1 MKKSVSILF
10 LLLVMMVGSACAPN
24 AAEVST
30 PTLES
35 SSPTPLPTMPAT
47 PEPTVE
53 LAESQVTE
61 TTVDETGSGEQNQT
75 VIYKIVPGESRVTYE
90 VGETFINQNNRFAVA
105 VGVTTEVRG
114 EVYANLSNPPESS
127 IGVIEVDISQFKSDS
142 SRRDGVIRNQWL
154 ESARYPIARFEPLR
168 VEGLPQSYSEATPYA
183 FRVIGNLT
191 VKDVTREV
199 AFDITAQLS
208 GDTLTGTAT
217 TTLLMSDFGVGPISI
232 LGVLNTED
240 EVKLTFDFV
249 ARP

>member
-1 MKKSVSILF
+1 MKKSIPLVF
-10 LLLVMMVGSACAPN
+10 VLLVLMVVSACAPS
-24 AAEVST
+24 AAEVQT
-30 PTLES
+30 PTVES
-35 SSPTPLPTMPAT
+35 SSPTLMPTALAT

-53 LAESQVTE
+53 ITDSQLTE
-61 TTVDETGSGEQNQT
+61 TPVGETGNGGQNQT
-75 VIYKIVPGESRVTYE
+75 VVFKLVPGESRVTYE

-208 GDTLTGTAT
+208 GDTLTGKAT

>member
-1 MKKSVSILF
+1 MKKQVFVWFF
-10 LLLVMMVGSACAPN
+10 LLLWVVSACAP
-24 AAEVST
+24 AAAPIEEPTAEISPPTSV
-30 PTLES
+30 PTLPPAPQ
-35 SSPTPLPTMPAT
+35 PTAVANDPQP
-47 PEPTVE
+47 
-53 LAESQVTE
+53 TE
-61 TTVDETGSGEQNQT
+61 TTESEQVGSEQAETK
-75 VIYKIVPGESRVTYE
+75 VFKIVPGESRVTYE

-114 EVYANLSNPPESS
+114 EVYANLTNPPESS
-127 IGVIEVDISQFKSDS
+127 IGVIEVDISQFRSDS

-168 VEGLPQSYSEATPYA
+168 VEGLPEAYNEATPYA

-191 VKDVTREV
+191 VKNVTREV
-199 AFDITAQLS
+199 TFDITAQLQ
-208 GDTLTGTAT
+208 GETLTGKAAT
-217 TTLLMSDFGVGPISI
+217 TILMSDFGVGPISI

>member
-1 MKKSVSILF
+1 MKKSIPLAFV
-10 LLLVMMVGSACAPN
+10 LLMLMVVSACAPS
-24 AAEVST
+24 AAEVQT
-30 PTLES
+30 PTVES
-35 SSPTPLPTMPAT
+35 SSPTLMPTAPAT

-53 LAESQVTE
+53 ITDSQLTE
-61 TTVDETGSGEQNQT
+61 TPVGETGNGEQNQT
-75 VIYKIVPGESRVTYE
+75 VVFKIIPGESRVTYE

-168 VEGLPQSYSEATPYA
+168 VEGLPQSYSEATPYT

-208 GDTLTGTAT
+208 GDTLTGKAT

>member
-1 MKKSVSILF
+1 MRKQVSLWF
-10 LLLVMMVGSACAPN
+10 AMLVLVLAACAPN
-24 AAEVST
+24 PAPQQNPTVEST
-30 PTLES
+30 PTS
-35 SSPTPLPTMPAT
+35 TIAIQTPTPEPKAVTADPLPTETDEAEPAGDD
-47 PEPTVE
+47 P
-53 LAESQVTE
+53 AETKVF
-61 TTVDETGSGEQNQT
+61 
-75 VIYKIVPGESRVTYE
+75 KIVPGESRVTYE

-114 EVYANLSNPPESS
+114 EVYANLTNPPESR
-127 IGVIEVDISQFKSDS
+127 IGVIQVDISQFRSDS

-168 VEGLPQSYSEATPYA
+168 IEGLPEAYSEATPYA

-199 AFDITAQLS
+199 VFDITAQLS
-208 GDTLTGTAT
+208 GETLTGKAT
-217 TTLLMSDFGVGPISI
+217 TTILMSDFGVGPISI

>member
-1 MKKSVSILF
+1 MQKQVTVWFVLIL
-10 LLLVMMVGSACAPN
+10 LIISACAP
-24 AAEVST
+24 AA
-30 PTLES
+30 
-35 SSPTPLPTMPAT
+35 TPLP
-47 PEPTVE
+47 EPTAELDPPTAVPTSPPVVE
-53 LAESQVTE
+53 PTPAPSDPQPTE
-61 TTVDETGSGEQNQT
+61 TSEAEPAGGEQAET
-75 VIYKIVPGESRVTYE
+75 RVFKIVPGESRVTYE
-90 VGETFINQNNRFAVA
+90 VGETFINQNNRFAIA

-168 VEGLPQSYSEATPYA
+168 VEGLPQSYNEATPYA

-199 AFDITAQLS
+199 AFEITAQLQ
-208 GDTLTGTAT
+208 GETLTGKAT
-217 TTLLMSDFGVGPISI
+217 TTILMSDFGVGPISI

-240 EVKLTFDFV
+240 QVKLTFDFV

>member
-1 MKKSVSILF
+1 MRKQVSLWFVLLILI
-10 LLLVMMVGSACAPN
+10 LAACAPN
-24 AAEVST
+24 PAPQQNPTAEST
-30 PTLES
+30 LPPAVPTES
-35 SSPTPLPTMPAT
+35 PASEPTAVTADPLPTETNEAEPA
-47 PEPTVE
+47 
-53 LAESQVTE
+53 
-61 TTVDETGSGEQNQT
+61 GGEQVET
-75 VIYKIVPGESRVTYE
+75 RVFKIVPGESRVTYE
-90 VGETFINQNNRFAVA
+90 VGETFINQNNRFAIA

-114 EVYANLSNPPESS
+114 EVYANLINPPESR
-127 IGVIEVDISQFKSDS
+127 IGVIEVDISQFRSDS

-168 VEGLPQSYSEATPYA
+168 IEGLPEVYSEATPYA

-208 GDTLTGTAT
+208 GETMTGKAT
-217 TTLLMSDFGVGPISI
+217 TTILMSDFGVGPISI

>member
-1 MKKSVSILF
+1 MKKQVFVWFF
-10 LLLVMMVGSACAPN
+10 LLLWVVSACTPAAAPIEE
-24 AAEVST
+24 ATAEISPPTSV
-30 PTLES
+30 PTLPPAPQ
-35 SSPTPLPTMPAT
+35 PTAVANDPQP
-47 PEPTVE
+47 
-53 LAESQVTE
+53 TE
-61 TTVDETGSGEQNQT
+61 TTGSEPVGSEQAETK
-75 VIYKIVPGESRVTYE
+75 VFKIVPGESRVTYE

-114 EVYANLSNPPESS
+114 EVYANLTNPPESN
-127 IGVIEVDISQFKSDS
+127 IGVIEVDISQFRSDS

-168 VEGLPQSYSEATPYA
+168 VEGLPEAYSEATPYA

-191 VKDVTREV
+191 VKNVTREV
-199 AFDITAQLS
+199 TFDITAQLQ
-208 GDTLTGTAT
+208 GETLTGKAAT
-217 TTLLMSDFGVGPISI
+217 TILMSDFGVGPISI

>member
-1 MKKSVSILF
+1 MQKLVSVWF
-10 LLLVMMVGSACAPN
+10 VLLLLIVSACAP
-24 AAEVST
+24 AAT
-30 PTLES
+30 PQ
-35 SSPTPLPTMPAT
+35 

-53 LAESQVTE
+53 TSLPTPVPTMPPAAEPTAVLTE
-61 TTVDETGSGEQNQT
+61 PQPTQTGESEPPGGEQAET
-75 VIYKIVPGESRVTYE
+75 KVFKIVPGESRVTYE
-90 VGETFINQNNRFAVA
+90 VGETFINQNNRFSVA

-114 EVYANLSNPPESS
+114 EIYANLSNPPESS

-168 VEGLPQSYSEATPYA
+168 VEGLPQTYTEATPYA
-183 FRVIGNLT
+183 FRVVGNLT

-199 AFDITAQLS
+199 AFDITAQLQ
-208 GDTLTGTAT
+208 GETLTGKAT
-217 TTLLMSDFGVGPISI
+217 TTILMSDFGVGPISI

>member
-1 MKKSVSILF
+1 MQKQVSLWFVLLILI
-10 LLLVMMVGSACAPN
+10 LAACAPN
-24 AAEVST
+24 PAPQQNPTPESTLPPAVST
-30 PTLES
+30 ESPAPEPTAV
-35 SSPTPLPTMPAT
+35 TADPLPTETSEAEPAGS
-47 PEPTVE
+47 EQVE
-53 LAESQVTE
+53 TRVF
-61 TTVDETGSGEQNQT
+61 
-75 VIYKIVPGESRVTYE
+75 KIVPGESRVTYE
-90 VGETFINQNNRFAVA
+90 VGETFINQNNRFAIA

-114 EVYANLSNPPESS
+114 EVYANLTNPPESS
-127 IGVIEVDISQFKSDS
+127 IGVIEVDISQFRSDS

-168 VEGLPQSYSEATPYA
+168 IEGLPEAYSEATPYA

-199 AFDITAQLS
+199 AFDITAQLD
-208 GDTLTGTAT
+208 GEVLTGKAT
-217 TTLLMSDFGVGPISI
+217 TTILMSDFGVGPISI